1 MKDKNRNFLLIPLD
15 ITDRIHLYSGPMR
28 DLFANIYNFSKDG
41 IHTYRATIDDIMA
54 FLHCSENSARNYVN
68 VLLASGFI
76 TRESKVVICKSE
88 SKHAKF
94 EYKADIA
101 GILTRLDAGEDVWP
115 VDAKK
120 HKMGA
125 NFAPIIE
132 DKKGANFEPKRV
144 QILRKKGANFA
155 PQDKEYI
162 KNNKEYLSDESTR
175 AREAEEREFFI
186 IFFFRNAGNPADE
199 VRRFAGYYQSKGWQ
213 DKDGRKYDTPE
224 KRMGLAYGWD
234 CKSGLRLSDTDD
246 TKRFYNFLH
255 SLFDIAGERGGIDP
269 RLILDVRGGYRYHDG
284 QLTWD
289 CTDTV
294 RKWFESL
301 GYDIIRGL
309 LDKNFCAGCKLYYDK
324 I

>member
-1 MKDKNRNFLLIPLD
+1 MSEKKTLDFLVLPVWLTDKL
-15 ITDRIHLYSGPMR
+15 HLYSGPWR
-28 DLFANIYNFSKDG
+28 DIFSTIYNYSKDG
-41 IHTYRATIDDIMA
+41 KHTYRSPMDELAKIGHISERHAITIV
-54 FLHCSENSARNYVN
+54 NSLIEAGY
-68 VLLASGFI
+68 I
-76 TRESKVVICKSE
+76 TREQKKVISKGE
-88 SKHAKF
+88 SGHAKY
-94 EYKADIA
+94 EYKANISE
-101 GILTRLDAGEDVWP
+101 LLERLEAGEDIWP
-115 VDAKK
+115 VSSKK
-120 HKMGA
+120 GEKSS
-125 NFAPIIE
+125 PIIE
-132 DKKGANFEPKRV
+132 GEKGEESSSKRVNLFHKKGEKSS
-144 QILRKKGANFA
+144 
-155 PQDKEYI
+155 PQYKEY
-162 KNNKEYLSDESTR
+162 KRNKDKDILSD
-175 AREAEEREFFI
+175 ACAQEEREFFY

-301 GYDIIRGL
+301 GYDMIRGL
-309 LDKNFCAGCKLYYDK
+309 LDKNFCVGCKLYYDK